1 MGPTHG
7 LVLHLFVT
15 GHTIRSER
23 AIRAVRQVCGPAG
36 DRYHLTVV
44 DVLEHPELAETHR
57 VIATPTLIRHAP
69 VPVKRII
76 GDLNDLA
83 ALALALD
90 LVWEPT

>member
-1 MGPTHG
+1 MGDTHG

-36 DRYHLTVV
+36 DLYHLTVV
-44 DVLEHPELAETHR
+44 DVLEQPELAEAHR
-57 VIATPTLIRHAP
+57 VIATPTLIRHTP
-69 VPVKRII
+69 EPIKRII
-76 GDLNDLA
+76 GDLSDLE

-90 LVWEPT
+90 LAWEPS

>member
-1 MGPTHG
+1 MHS

-36 DRYHLTVV
+36 DRFQLTVV
-44 DVLEHPELAETHR
+44 DVLEQPELAEAHR

-69 VPVKRII
+69 EPIKRII
-76 GDLNDLA
+76 GDLSDLE

-90 LVWEPT
+90 LAWEPS

>member
-1 MGPTHG
+1 MGNTQS

-36 DRYHLTVV
+36 DTYHLTVV
-44 DVLEHPELAETHR
+44 DVLEQPELAETHR
-57 VIATPTLIRHAP
+57 VLATPTLIRHAP
-69 VPVKRII
+69 EPIKRII
-76 GDLNDLA
+76 GDLSDLE

-90 LVWEPT
+90 LAWEPT